1 MNKAILVGNLTRDPE
16 TRYTKNKNGE
26 DMAIAR
32 FTIAVNIPKKKDE
45 SAFISCVAFGKTGEV
60 IEKYTRKGSKVGIVG
75 HIQTGSYEKDG
86 VKHYTTDIIVEEVE
100 FLSKSEGQ
108 APKNEGTASKKDPD
122 GFEDLNLDELP
133 FN

>member
-75 HIQTGSYEKDG
+75 HIQTGSFEKDG
-86 VKHYTTDIIVEEVE
+86 VKHYTTDVIVEEVE
-100 FLSKSEGQ
+100 LLTPKSEGT
-108 APKNEGTASKKDPD
+108 APKKDPD

>member
-108 APKNEGTASKKDPD
+108 QKQEQKPDADGFMSIPD
-122 GFEDLNLDELP
+122 GLDAELP

>member
-1 MNKAILVGNLTRDPE
+1 MNKVVLVGNMTRDAE

-32 FTIAVNIPKKKDE
+32 FTIAVKLPHKKDE

-60 IEKYTRKGSKVGIVG
+60 IEKYTRKGSKVGVTG
-75 HIQTGSYEKDG
+75 YIQTGSFEKDG
-86 VKHYTTDIIVEEVE
+86 VKHYTTDVIVEEVE
-100 FLSKSEGQ
+100 FLSKAEQ
-108 APKNEGTASKKDPD
+108 KQEQKPDAD
-122 GFEDLNLDELP
+122 GFVNIAQGLEDELP

>member
-16 TRYTKNKNGE
+16 TRYTKDKNGN
-26 DMAIAR
+26 DLAIAR
-32 FTIAVNIPKKKDE
+32 FTIAVKIPHKKDE

-60 IEKYTRKGSKVGIVG
+60 IEKYTRKGSKVGVTG
-75 HIQTGSYEKDG
+75 YIQTGSFEKDG
-86 VKHYTTDIIVEEVE
+86 VKHYTTDVIVEEVE
-100 FLSKSEGQ
+100 LLTPKSEGT
-108 APKNEGTASKKDPD
+108 APKKDQD